1 VIRFSDDDYARISFP
16 HSDTLVV
23 TLTIANHNVH
33 RILVDNGC
41 SVDISYWSVF
51 KKLNLGQKKIILVQ
65 SPFIGFAGEQVQ
77 LLGAI
82 KLPVTAGTVPRQV
95 TIMVK
100 FLL

>member
-51 KKLNLGQKKIILVQ
+51 KKLNLVQ